1 MLRSCKDLQRSQWLT
16 HSKNLAGSYN
26 KFLQQNL
33 LSDFVKI
40 LQEQCIITK
49 KTLGFAN
56 ILLASWNDPV
66 KNVLQVLM
74 YKKKSNLCDFDKVS
88 LRSWKDIG
96 KIFQKQCTQ
105 KQNIL

>member
-49 KTLGFAN
+49 K
-56 ILLASWNDPV
+56 
-66 KNVLQVLM
+66 KN
-74 YKKKSNLCDFDKVS
+74 NLCDFDKVS